1 MRRIEPPPLATWLL
15 EHLTP
20 GERDE
25 ALAGDLLEDF
35 HSGRSDA
42 WYWRQV
48 VGAVVMALYR
58 SLQERAPLLLFT
70 VVWSMLVPAWTV
82 FLDRISN
89 NTRILGPLW
98 QMEWPFSALSRFAL
112 WMSLNLV
119 FLWGG
124 MLVYCLFLTRFFKI
138 PEKRRI
144 RRALAV
150 VPSIFLPIYVATLI
164 LMNLFAWPGLQID
177 RRSLTPGN
185 EMIDIGTWANV
196 LRIPYFITLLTALWG
211 VVPRLPRFSSSL
223 SALKQAE
230 HFSELDSFAVV
241 RELDPYTCK
250 RFIAFMVGAGVLNA
264 MIAGV
269 LLCRLPDSHSPTLS
283 ALFSRAAVYVIL
295 GGLAGVCGAWF
306 YWRSPASPFRND
318 APVPFSEFAVVCASG
333 WVWVPA
339 MVIFCEQVSPVAAWV
354 AMIAAYLLAVGL
366 RNATAPVFAPDGQ
379 SFLFEEAELFAASLY
394 RAPFDGGGY
403 VIAVCL
409 AAAGWALATHS
420 NYTAAALLACA
431 AFLFAWMR
439 TVPRFESAEPVPES
453 RRAMRRLAAVIFPA
467 IVITAWA
474 LLAGV
479 AHREHDAVEAALAS
493 SAADAQRHSG
503 TAKRPE
509 PGVGPGGFESVILW
523 PFPPKKQLIPPLPEP
538 TNLRGP
544 KKSKPMTI
552 RFDGAYWYF
561 QPPETSPGRNAHQA
575 HGTPLGID
583 IQSNNSFPLVM
594 EAHQRLIG
602 PVRISRC
609 GEIDVE
615 IENRDNLRGTLS
627 LGVMLGDSTLPNK
640 PTLYLGRKEIETSM
654 PGFFSYKAAP
664 LFETLRFAVPATG
677 SIRKFD
683 EITLMLIP
691 DIEHAMIGPKIAISQ
706 FELLP
711 R

>member
-1 MRRIEPPPLATWLL
+1 MRGKEPPPFATWVL
-15 EHLTP
+15 EHLTS

-35 HSGRSDA
+35 RSGRSHA

-48 VGAVVMALYR
+48 FSACAVSWFESV
-58 SLQERAPLLLFT
+58 SVRAPMLVFAFL
-70 VVWSMLVPAWTV
+70 WSMAAPAWNAFCLMAESERLENRFAVIFGPIWILPALIAWTILHSIFVWGGLVVFTLIYRRFGGIVHPDGFKRAFLLVPV
-82 FLDRISN
+82 IFV
-89 NTRILGPLW
+89 P
-98 QMEWPFSALSRFAL
+98 
-112 WMSLNLV
+112 
-119 FLWGG
+119 
-124 MLVYCLFLTRFFKI
+124 VYGILFLTVSLYWFSNLEHVQLQPSPLGQVFDLRL
-138 PEKRRI
+138 
-144 RRALAV
+144 LADV
-150 VPSIFLPIYVATLI
+150 I
-164 LMNLFAWPGLQID
+164 
-177 RRSLTPGN
+177 
-185 EMIDIGTWANV
+185 
-196 LRIPYFITLLTALWG
+196 RIPYLLALLAALWKAM
-211 VVPRLPRFSSSL
+211 PPLPRSSQKV
-223 SALKQAE
+223 LKQAE
-230 HFSELDSFAVV
+230 HSTEMDSFAVV

-250 RFIAFMVGAGVLNA
+250 VFIAFMAGAGVLNA

-283 ALFSRAAVYVIL
+283 ALFSRAAVYVAL

-306 YWRSPASPFRND
+306 YWRSPASPFHND
-318 APVPFSEFAVVCASG
+318 SPVPFPEFAVVCASG

-354 AMIAAYLLAVGL
+354 AMIGAYLLAVGL
-366 RNATAPVFAPDGQ
+366 RNATVFAPAGQ
-379 SFLFEEAELFAASLY
+379 SFLLEDAELFAASLY
-394 RAPFDGGGY
+394 RAPFNAGGY

-439 TVPRFESAEPVPES
+439 TVPRLESAEPLPES

-474 LLAGV
+474 LMAGV
-479 AHREHDAVEAALAS
+479 AHRDHDAVEAALIS

-503 TAKRPE
+503 TAKHPQ

-523 PFPPKKQLIPPLPEP
+523 PLPPKKQIIPPLPEP
-538 TNLRGP
+538 TNFRGP
-544 KKSKPMTI
+544 EKSKPMTI

-583 IQSNNSFPLVM
+583 IQSSNSFPLVM

-615 IENRDNLRGTLS
+615 IENRDNLRGALS
-627 LGVMLGDSTLPNK
+627 LGVMLGDSQLPNK
-640 PTLYLGRKEIETSM
+640 PTLYLGTKEIETSL
-654 PGFFSYKAAP
+654 PSFFSYKIAP
-664 LFETLRFAVPATG
+664 AVETLRFAIPQT
-677 SIRKFD
+677 SSLRKFD
-683 EITLMLIP
+683 QITVMLLP
-691 DIEHAMIGPKIAISQ
+691 DEEHFMIGPKIAISQ